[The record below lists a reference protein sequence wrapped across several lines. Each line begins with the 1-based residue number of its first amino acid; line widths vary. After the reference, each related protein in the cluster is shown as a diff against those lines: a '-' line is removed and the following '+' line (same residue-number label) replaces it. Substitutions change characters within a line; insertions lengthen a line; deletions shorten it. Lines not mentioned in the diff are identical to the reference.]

1 MAASYS
7 GCGVI
12 PPAIIFRR
20 NREQLQAVNTA
31 NGGCID
37 MCKHTAILADLQ
49 CLHWC
54 VCERGM
60 QLLTTPSGTTSR

>member
-1 MAASYS
+1 MPTSYS

-12 PPAIIFRR
+12 PPSIIFRR

-37 MCKHTAILADLQ
+37 MCKHTADSRLI
-49 CLHWC
+49 CN
-54 VCERGM
+54 RGM